1 MIDLIVA
8 YWYWFYL
15 FFALSMTIAVLDQWT
30 RNDFIASAILGAFW
44 PLSLVSKILH
54 KIMR

>member
-1 MIDLIVA
+1 MIDLIFT

-15 FFALSMTIAVLDQWT
+15 FFSFSMTIAVLDRCNLQ
-30 RNDFIASAILGAFW
+30 DYIASAIIGAFW
-44 PLSLVSKILH
+44 PLFLTIKIFY